1 MLSRVLLKVRK
12 LSPLVI
18 DYLEL
23 LFLDFSIFTSD
34 ADLKGVALECAVI
47 FAVHVERA
55 AAGDAQLSV
64 ISGGNFGVIAGYY
77 DIQIKNRVV
86 SDVGDIGSAAL
97 CKRIGGLI
105 PPYSFMHFNVHTDLG
120 LGTDRQGRHQGQQ
133 GPCKHFHLASSSLAN
148 EIACRW
154 LLDRL

>member
-34 ADLKGVALECAVI
+34 SNFKAIAIKRAVI

-55 AAGDAQLSV
+55 AAGDAPLPAVSR
-64 ISGGNFGVIAGYY
+64 GDFGVIARYC
-77 DIQIKNRVV
+77 DIQVKK
-86 SDVGDIGSAAL
+86 SC
-97 CKRIGGLI
+97 CK
-105 PPYSFMHFNVHTDLG
+105 
-120 LGTDRQGRHQGQQ
+120 
-133 GPCKHFHLASSSLAN
+133 
-148 EIACRW
+148 
-154 LLDRL
+154 